1 MTKFVLRSDSQ
12 IGTVKLDGGYTA
24 ERVIEIMQNNEPDAH
39 WTECEK
45 VPRGK
50 HTCKYC
56 GQIAEGTFADLL
68 CEACRSTFGHSLFSE
83 L

>member
-1 MTKFVLRSDSQ
+1 MAKFILRSEKQ
-12 IGTVKLDGGYTA
+12 IGTVKMDGDYTA
-24 ERVIEIMQNNEPDAH
+24 ERALQIMQNNEPDAN

-56 GQIAEGTFADLL
+56 GQIAEGTFQDLL
-68 CEACRSTFGHSLFSE
+68 CGTCRETFGHSLFSE